1 MRFREQLLTR
11 SLRVIRVRLG
21 AGPGRLGQLAAAAS
35 PSSVPVSL
43 SPCKIT
49 VKGAPSGRVAT
60 AIGASANP

>member
-1 MRFREQLLTR
+1 VVTHRYAA
-11 SLRVIRVRLG
+11 LG
-21 AGPGRLGQLAAAAS
+21 PAPGKAAAS